1 MTSRTVRDL
10 LADTGIPYLP
20 ELPARGPGADMI
32 GRTAALLV
40 EMPVD
45 LQPSGWRFV
54 DRPGRDQHRA
64 EAFLREDLDEL
75 AETYDGYEGD
85 LKLQVTGPWTLASA
99 IAVSRGERSVAD
111 PGATRDLVESLA
123 EGLRQHVE
131 TVQRLVPRANLVVQ
145 VDEPGLPA
153 ALAGRLAT
161 ASGFGRLRA
170 VDPQEARQGL
180 RTVLE
185 TAGERTT
192 VVHCCARD
200 VPLPLLR
207 ATGAVA
213 VAIDVSLLGP
223 KGWESVAA
231 TVESGVRLWAG
242 AMGTRGHG
250 GDTGD
255 DGDHGDGTAY
265 ARAGEVG
272 KEVVTSWTRVG
283 LPVRD
288 LDTVVVTPACGLAG
302 AAGFDEARA
311 VQRTAVRVAKEW
323 SERAHG

>member
-1 MTSRTVRDL
+1 MTCRAVRDL
-10 LADTGIPYLP
+10 LADDGIPYLP

-40 EMPVD
+40 DLPVD

-54 DRPGRDQHRA
+54 DRPGRDQRRA
-64 EAFLREDLDEL
+64 EAFLREDLDQL
-75 AETYDGYEGD
+75 AEVYDGYEGD

-99 IAVSRGERSVAD
+99 VAVSRGERSVAD

-131 TVQRLVPRANLVVQ
+131 TVQRLVPGATLVIQ

-161 ASGFGRLRA
+161 ASGFGRLRP

-180 RTVLE
+180 HTVLE
-185 TAGERTT
+185 GAGGRTT

-200 VPLPLLR
+200 APLPLLR
-207 ATGAVA
+207 ATGAAAVA
-213 VAIDVSLLGP
+213 VDTSLLGP

-231 TVESGVRLWAG
+231 TVESGVELWAG
-242 AMGTRGHG
+242 AVPS
-250 GDTGD
+250 TGAD
-255 DGDHGDGTAY
+255 PAY
-265 ARAGEVG
+265 GRASEVT
-272 KEVVTSWTRVG
+272 EELVTSWTRVG
-283 LPVRD
+283 LRVED
-288 LDTVVVTPACGLAG
+288 LDRLVVTPACGLAG
-302 AAGFDEARA
+302 AAGVDEATSA
-311 VQRTAVRVAKEW
+311 HRTVLQAAAEL